1 MKIKTK
7 IKGYKIVL
15 NKKDYIELSNI
26 FWVLD
31 TNSKIDISI
40 LSNEQLDIL
49 EKFLTLLIEGSE
61 K

>member
-40 LSNEQLDIL
+40 LVVKNIPISSSSI
-49 EKFLTLLIEGSE
+49 
-61 K
+61 